1 MPLILD
7 ERPRAGAR
15 LRTQPANAGVVSWNT
30 SASHGALAVRVRFDD
45 ESWSKTL
52 PYVRWDE
59 RSRMS
64 LGGRDTNARF
74 ETDVLLTTQP
84 FTAIEVEASTKLDAL
99 ALATPPLQQR
109 PYESKLEPIEL
120 DVPMRSQYVGDPGR
134 GWCSPASL
142 AMLLAANGVEIGV
155 GEAAAATYDD
165 AYHGTGNWAFNT
177 AFASRFRLRSFV
189 AFLRDLAHARLF
201 LAAGVPLALSF
212 AWKKGELDNA
222 PLDESDGH
230 IAVLR
235 GFDDGGN
242 PIFNDPAQATI
253 RTIYPRRQF
262 EKLWLEHRG
271 TAYVI
276 APRDEPVVAL
286 ANA

>member
-1 MPLILD
+1 MPLIFD
-7 ERPRAGAR
+7 ERPRANAR
-15 LRTQPANAGVVSWNT
+15 LRTQPAVAGVVSWNT

-45 ESWSKTL
+45 ESWSETL

-64 LGGRDTNARF
+64 LGGRDRNARF
-74 ETDVLLTTQP
+74 ETDVLMTKQP
-84 FTAIEVEASTKLDAL
+84 FTAIEVEAPIKLDAL
-99 ALATPPLQQR
+99 ALATPPQQR
-109 PYESKLEPIEL
+109 PHDGRLEPIEL

-142 AMLLAANGVEIGV
+142 AMLLAANGVDIAV

-212 AWKKGELDNA
+212 AWKKGELDNP

-230 IAVLR
+230 IVVLR
-235 GFDDGGN
+235 GFDAGGN
-242 PIFNDPAQATI
+242 PVFNDPAQPTI

-271 TAYVI
+271 VAYVI
-276 APRDEPVVAL
+276 APPDKPTVEL